1 MSTFS
6 PIDLSLLPAPDV
18 LELIDFE
25 QLLAE
30 RKAYLVSLYPVDQQ
44 AELAARLQLESDPLT
59 KLLQE
64 QAYREMVLRQR
75 INDATRA
82 VMLAYAKGN
91 DLDNLGGLLDVA
103 RLVLVEA
110 DPAANPPVAAIYEED
125 ERYRSRIQLSL
136 EGFSTAGPVGAYT
149 FHALS
154 SSAHVKDVS
163 ITSHTAGI
171 VTVTVLSTQ
180 GDGVPIPDLL
190 TTVNAALND
199 EDVRPLCDTVE
210 VVPATV
216 VPYQVTAEL
225 IFYSGPDMALVKA
238 AAEAAV
244 QQYVTGNHRLGY
256 DITRSGLF
264 AALHQP
270 GVQNVLLASP
280 DADVVISNSEAAY
293 CTAISITG
301 NISDV

>member
-1 MSTFS
+1 MSKFS

-18 LELIDFE
+18 VELIDFE
-25 QLLAE
+25 QILAE
-30 RKAYLVSLYPVDQQ
+30 RKAYLLSLYPE
-44 AELAARLQLESDPLT
+44 AERPGIAAALELESEPLN

-64 QAYREMVLRQR
+64 QAYRETVLRQR
-75 INDATRA
+75 INDSTRA
-82 VMLAYAKGN
+82 SMLAYAKGN
-91 DLDNLGGLLDVA
+91 DLDNLGALLDVE
-103 RLVLVEA
+103 RLTLVEA
-110 DPAANPPVAAIYEED
+110 DPAANPPIAAVYEAD
-125 ERYRSRIQLSL
+125 ERYRQRIQLSL

-154 SSAHVKDVS
+154 ASAQVKDVS

-171 VTVTVLSTQ
+171 VTVTVLSTLA
-180 GDGVPIPDLL
+180 DGVPAPALL
-190 TTVNAALND
+190 ATVNTALND

-210 VVPATV
+210 VVAATV

-244 QQYVTGNHRLGY
+244 QAYVTGNHRLGY

-270 GVQNVLLASP
+270 GVQNVLLTSP
-280 DADVVISNSEAAY
+280 AADVVISSAEAAY
-293 CTAISITG
+293 CTAITITG
-301 NISDV
+301 EISDV

>member
-82 VMLAYAKGN
+82 SMLAYAKRN
-91 DLDNLGGLLDVA
+91 DLDNLGALLNVE

-154 SSAHVKDVS
+154 SSAQVKDVS

-270 GVQNVLLASP
+270 GVQNVLLTSP
-280 DADVVISNSEAAY
+280 VADVVISNSEAAF
-293 CTAISITG
+293 CTAINITG
-301 NISDV
+301 NISDA